1 MHQLSYV
8 RSGIGCLPLDYV
20 CRGKKKRKEKYKQ
33 LWSTHGLRTFTNPTW
48 MEIIC
53 KRCHCGLWAQLICQL
68 SEGWAS
74 KGLNH
79 LSNISGEVSPQP
91 LGQDRESDQS
101 RPLHRCWRDRWVGR
115 LWGSH
120 FLQKFQ
126 CSINVWGTGPAVEAE
141 AWREAQG
148 PSDQNWCHTWNMES
162 INNGSFC
169 FLERERT

>member
-1 MHQLSYV
+1 
-8 RSGIGCLPLDYV
+8 
-20 CRGKKKRKEKYKQ
+20 
-33 LWSTHGLRTFTNPTW
+33 

-79 LSNISGEVSPQP
+79 LSNISGEVSLWP
-91 LGQDRESDQS
+91 LGQDGESDQS
-101 RPLHRCWRDRWVGR
+101 RPPHRCRWDRWVR
-115 LWGSH
+115 KLWGWPFPTETSM
-120 FLQKFQ
+120 
-126 CSINVWGTGPAVEAE
+126 WGTGPAVEAE

-148 PSDQNWCHTWNMES
+148 PSNRNWCHTWNMES

-169 FLERERT
+169 FLERENEGVRPHHGHVAKQPAWQSSEL